1 MKKKINIGY
10 RKLDDTYLIEE
21 LLDDPTRSV
30 RDLANEMNCTRQAVW
45 KRKKALEDNN
55 VIWGYTAVVDESS
68 LDHVVFLVLMK
79 MKPMDR
85 KLAET
90 LIHRIAGNEIRRSG
104 IRLIDVFHVN
114 GEYDWMIRFSTKDH
128 ANARKYYD
136 TLRLIY
142 EDYLLDK
149 PVMVDINFIMMA
161 EGKRNPHLSRLLDFV
176 PTVREPPPTRSLDN
190 ILKS

>member
-1 MKKKINIGY
+1 M
-10 RKLDDTYLIEE
+10 DDSMLIEV
-21 LLDDPTRSV
+21 LLDDPTKSV
-30 RDLANEMNCTRQAVW
+30 RDIAREMNCTRQAIW
-45 KRKKALEDNN
+45 RKKRNLEDEN
-55 VIWGYTAVVDESS
+55 VIWGYTAVVDESK
-68 LDHVVFLVLMK
+68 LNHIVFLVLMK

-90 LIHRIAGNEIRRSG
+90 LIHRVAGNEIRRSG

-114 GEYDWMIRFSTKDH
+114 GEFDILVRFSTSDH

-161 EGKRNPHLSRLLDFV
+161 EGKRNPHLSKLLDFV
-176 PTVREPPPTRSLDN
+176 PTVREPPPSRSLDN